1 MRQHHRG
8 QPRSQAEAD
17 LDLHSPKVQLTI
29 GEDES
34 VEYLATYSEKSVSG
48 LDATLAFKAVECTRD
63 TGHLIHSW
71 VLREVEEQFGICS
84 GIQIEY
90 G

>member
-17 LDLHSPKVQLTI
+17 LDLHSPKVQLTV

-34 VEYLATYSEKSVSG
+34 VEYLATYSEKSVPV
-48 LDATLAFKAVECTRD
+48 LDATLAFKSSGVHWGYGTSN
-63 TGHLIHSW
+63 TFL
-71 VLREVEEQFGICS
+71 GIKRS
-84 GIQIEY
+84 
-90 G
+90 